1 MKQLRVLLVLVV
13 AVSLILTAC
22 QPAATEPAAEEPT
35 AGDNTEAEVPAA
47 EEPAT
52 EEEQIV
58 LEYWSMWNEPEPQAM
73 AIQKW
78 IDAFEAENS
87 NITINVTWNGRE
99 NQTKLRS
106 ALAAGTVVD
115 FMDQDADQVAG
126 GLMAEG
132 LGYPLDDY
140 LQQTALD
147 EDVTVAETFVPGVL
161 DLHKLSEHYYLFPYV
176 YNTWQFW
183 TNMDIL
189 AEVGVTE
196 EPQTWE
202 EFLAMAQKVKDAGY
216 NVLAAEGGEF
226 SYNFPYYAYMVE
238 RIKGPGFLLAAVEDK
253 TGESWN
259 DPVFLEAAQMVRQL
273 WDLGYIPADTVGY
286 VWPAGQMTLA
296 VGDST
301 MEMCGSW
308 LPTELRDTAGEDF
321 NWGGLRFPA
330 VEGGEGSIDDL
341 TAWLLSF
348 MIMKDSEHPDA
359 VFEFLKFTQTQ
370 ANAQI
375 MANEAMVGVT
385 RKGVSWVEGIK
396 DGETA
401 SANANV
407 ALLPNDGIQALY
419 PEYQETVLTP
429 AYNSFFQ
436 LETTP
441 EEFINQMVE
450 GTKSYWESH

>member
-1 MKQLRVLLVLVV
+1 MKQLRVLLVLLV
-13 AVSLILTAC
+13 AFSLILTAC
-22 QPAATEPAAEEPT
+22 QPAAEETTAEQPAAEEN
-35 AGDNTEAEVPAA
+35 AVV
-47 EEPAT
+47 EESAP
-52 EEEQIV
+52 EGEQIV
-58 LEYWSMWNEPEPQAM
+58 LEYWSMWNEPEPQAL

-78 IDAFEAENS
+78 IEAFEAENP
-87 NITINVTWNGRE
+87 NIKINATWNGRE

-132 LGYPLDDY
+132 LGYPLDDF

-147 EDVTVAETFVPGVL
+147 ADSTVAETFVPGVL
-161 DLHKLSEHYYLFPYV
+161 DLHKLSDHYYLFPYV

-202 EFLAMAQKVKDAGY
+202 EFLDMAQKVKDAGY

-226 SYNFPYYAYMVE
+226 TYNFPYFVYLVE
-238 RIKGPGFLLAAVEDK
+238 RLKGPGFLLAAVEDK

-259 DPVFLEAAQMVRQL
+259 DPVFLQAAQMVREL

-296 VGDST
+296 LGDSA

-330 VEGGEGSIDDL
+330 VDGGEGSMDDL

-348 MIMKDSEHPDA
+348 MIMKDSQHPEA

-375 MANEAMVGVT
+375 MANDALVGVT
-385 RKGVSWVEGIK
+385 RKGVAWAEGIK

-401 SANANV
+401 SANATV

-436 LETTP
+436 MEISP
-441 EEFINQMVE
+441 EEFVQQMAD